1 MGLLS
6 TIMVTNSEAGSLCKD
21 LSPSLKVKKVL
32 PTEKSDYE
40 EVKNKKRRASIADL
54 ENEAIQT
61 ILK

>member
-1 MGLLS
+1 
-6 TIMVTNSEAGSLCKD
+6 MVTNSEAGSLCKD

-40 EVKNKKRRASIADL
+40 EVKYKKRRASIADL